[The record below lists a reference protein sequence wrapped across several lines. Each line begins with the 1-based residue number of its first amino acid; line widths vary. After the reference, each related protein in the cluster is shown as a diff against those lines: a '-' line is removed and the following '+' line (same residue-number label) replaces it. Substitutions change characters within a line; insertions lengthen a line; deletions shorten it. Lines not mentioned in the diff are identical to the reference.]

1 MTSVKIIADSV
12 NPSGNR
18 LTTIE
23 CEYPRFIH
31 GEVMTHRMFSRNAQS
46 SRAVPV
52 DSTISANKLHVQPYV
67 WGKNK
72 TGMSSTEVLT
82 PFKKNLSALVWNTT
96 AKICFGSSWLL
107 SKIGLHKQW
116 ANRMTEWCSSIKV
129 IITAT
134 EWDNFFWLRIDADA
148 AQPEMVELAKL
159 IKFAMDYS
167 VPEKLDVRQ
176 WHLPYIFIS
185 RGSNGEVDVYLD
197 SGSNRLTLE
206 EAQQISASC
215 CAQISY
221 RKLNDSKEKALEIY
235 GRLFDGAKPH
245 ESPVEH
251 QGTPIAP
258 SDYYAI
264 DAPNKGATHFTNDGS
279 FWSANFKGWIQLRQT
294 LDNKSK
300 QVLT

>member
-1 MTSVKIIADSV
+1 MTSVRVIADSV
-12 NPSGNR
+12 NSSGNR

-52 DSTISANKLHVQPYV
+52 GSTISANTLHVKPYI

-72 TGMSSTEVLT
+72 AGMSSTEVLT
-82 PFKKNLSALVWNTT
+82 PFKKNLAALVWNTT
-96 AKICFGSSWLL
+96 AKLCFGSSWLL

-116 ANRMTEWCSSIKV
+116 SNRMTEWCSNIKV

-134 EWDNFFWLRIDADA
+134 EWDNFFWLRIDEDA
-148 AQPEMVELAKL
+148 AQPEMVILARR
-159 IKFAMDYS
+159 IKCAI
-167 VPEKLDVRQ
+167 DVSTPVEIRSGQ
-176 WHLPYIFIS
+176 WHLPYINVMMN
-185 RGSNGEVDVYLD
+185 SNGADVYLD
-197 SGSNRLTLE
+197 SDSNQLTLE

-215 CAQISY
+215 CAQVSY

-245 ESPVEH
+245 LSPVEH
-251 QGTPIAP
+251 QGTPIL
-258 SDYYAI
+258 DI
-264 DAPNKGATHFTNDGS
+264 DNYFNFSANKGVTHADSEGNQ
-279 FWSANFKGWIQLRQT
+279 WSANFKGWIQLRQT
-294 LDNKSK
+294 LDSKDK
-300 QVLT
+300 QVTT

>member
-1 MTSVKIIADSV
+1 MISAKIIADSV

-52 DSTISANKLHVQPYV
+52 TSTISANKVFVKPFV

-72 TGMSSTEVLT
+72 AGMSSTGILS
-82 PFKKNLSALVWNTT
+82 PFKENLASLVWNTT
-96 AKICFGSSWLL
+96 AKFCFGSSWLL

-116 ANRMTEWCSSIKV
+116 ANRMTEWCSTIKV
-129 IITAT
+129 VITAT
-134 EWDNFFWLRIDADA
+134 EWDNFFWLRLDEDA
-148 AQPEMVELAKL
+148 AQPEIVELAKC
-159 IKFAMDYS
+159 IQTVMDS
-167 VPEKLDVRQ
+167 SIPNLLEVGQ
-176 WHLPYIFIS
+176 WHLPYVHIS
-185 RGSNGEVDVYLD
+185 RWGSEDIYYDSNG
-197 SGSNRLTLE
+197 NNLTLE

-221 RKLNDSKEKALEIY
+221 RKLNDSKEKAIEIY
-235 GRLFDGAKPH
+235 GRLFSGAKPH

-251 QGTPIAP
+251 QGTPLEELQFTKQVIGL
-258 SDYYAI
+258 
-264 DAPNKGATHFTNDGS
+264 NTKGATHFDIVGAICNFQSNCTNQ
-279 FWSANFKGWIQLRQT
+279 I
-294 LDNKSK
+294 
-300 QVLT
+300 

>member
-1 MTSVKIIADSV
+1 MTSAKVIADSV

-52 DSTISANKLHVQPYV
+52 GSTISANKLHVKPYV

-72 TGMSSTEVLT
+72 AGMSSAEVLT
-82 PFKKNLSALVWNTT
+82 PFKKNLAALVWNTT

-116 ANRMTEWCSSIKV
+116 ANRMTEWCSNIKV

-134 EWDNFFWLRIDADA
+134 EWENFLWLRLDEKA
-148 AQPEMVELAKL
+148 AQPEIFKLAQVIL
-159 IKFAMDYS
+159 VAMNNS
-167 VPEKLDVRQ
+167 VPESLEVGQ
-176 WHLPYIFIS
+176 WHLPYVFIS
-185 RGSNGEVDVYLD
+185 RGSDGLVDAYLD
-197 SGSNRLTLE
+197 SDNNRITLE
-206 EAQQISASC
+206 EAQKISASC
-215 CAQISY
+215 CAQVSY

-235 GRLFDGAKPH
+235 ERLFSGDKPH
-245 ESPVEH
+245 LSPVEH
-251 QGTPIAP
+251 QGTPIDVSIP
-258 SDYYAI
+258 YYEIETVKGVTHRDTSYWKDY
-264 DAPNKGATHFTNDGS
+264 
-279 FWSANFKGWIQLRQT
+279 WSANYKGWIQLRQV

-300 QVLT
+300 